1 MTFNVSDLISAL
13 AFGFIVGVI
22 VVTGFNSQ
30 LKGANS
36 GALAALQQRMGPLY
50 NIALLVSG
58 GLPMVVVGLLASSLR
73 GEPTPLDVIIL
84 IVLIGLAMLANLT
97 LLGNAMRLL
106 GERMSSDRQS

>member
-13 AFGFIVGVI
+13 AFGLIVGVI
-22 VVTGFNSQ
+22 VLAGFNSQ
-30 LKGANS
+30 LKGS

-50 NIALLVSG
+50 NIAMLVGG
-58 GLPMVVVGLLASSLR
+58 GLPMVATGLLASSLR

-84 IVLIGLAMLANLT
+84 IVLITLAMLANFT
-97 LLGNAMRLL
+97 LFGNAMRLL